1 MLHLVGYF
9 VEEVFVYSTQ
19 QDIMFTRGADGRK
32 CAGTNE
38 PQGSRPL
45 RIGNKATVSIETVAS
60 CCGIALPLQEK
71 KIMSHTFGTSLGGTT
86 WPSRSMEAQCRF
98 LLENRIDDSP
108 RMTLLKL
115 PILGLILS
123 TSKVHLLNN
132 EMLAPTIV
140 VRTRTSRPADIDKR
154 FWGLDYL
161 LSE

>member
-60 CCGIALPLQEK
+60 CCGIALPFAGEEDNESYLRALLWEELRGLQDQWK
-71 KIMSHTFGTSLGGTT
+71 
-86 WPSRSMEAQCRF
+86 PSAGSYLRTASM
-98 LLENRIDDSP
+98 
-108 RMTLLKL
+108 
-115 PILGLILS
+115 
-123 TSKVHLLNN
+123 
-132 EMLAPTIV
+132 
-140 VRTRTSRPADIDKR
+140 TRH
-154 FWGLDYL
+154 
-161 LSE
+161 E

>member
-1 MLHLVGYF
+1 
-9 VEEVFVYSTQ
+9 
-19 QDIMFTRGADGRK
+19 
-32 CAGTNE
+32 
-38 PQGSRPL
+38 
-45 RIGNKATVSIETVAS
+45 
-60 CCGIALPLQEK
+60 
-71 KIMSHTFGTSLGGTT
+71 
-86 WPSRSMEAQCRF
+86 MEAQCRF
-98 LLENRIDDSP
+98 LLENCIDDSP